1 MNKQAVSLVVSF
13 NWLLLGCTVH
23 GATSEGSLSLPEPT
37 LVNQFLL
44 TNSSNWTN
52 PLFGDQPQAL
62 QVVRCQSLLSG
73 AVYDFYQVQQAP
85 WQGGACAYPPPV
97 LVKSRPRG
105 NHELSLGSKVGKLA
119 MTFYIY
125 ISLVF
130 VGQVVVLV
138 GIVVIAVAGVVL
150 LFFLE
155 SCLKCFG
162 VERPK
167 GPEPEAAP
175 QDAIEAPTNPPVP
188 VEETPCQAAIR
199 ALEES
204 APDTSADQQA
214 EPDKPAPGPAP
225 FAVEVLFSIIACLL
239 LGSLVA
245 AEGFVSI
252 WSGTATPKALKEHL
266 PQTVTERLGPVSLPD
281 PTHGLNQF
289 LRFNNE
295 TELALKLCST
305 DNLVFYMGLSDSCAQ
320 VGDPYAGR
328 GPAEVVGVKAGS
340 VARHSTIGDLSLMCM
355 IITGIPIAFGIEVLG
370 GLVIGKVVK
379 SVFRKLGNAIRGG
392 AVEPVAGDVEM
403 AANPENA
410 AP

>member
-1 MNKQAVSLVVSF
+1 MNKQAMALVVAF

-23 GATSEGSLSLPEPT
+23 GATSEGSVSLPEPT

-44 TNSSNWTN
+44 SNSSNWTN

-85 WQGGACAYPPPV
+85 WQGGACANPPPV
-97 LVKSRPRG
+97 LVKGRPRG

-119 MTFYIY
+119 LTIYIY
-125 ISLVF
+125 ISF
-130 VGQVVVLV
+130 VLAGQ
-138 GIVVIAVAGVVL
+138 IVVFLVIVVAGVVL
-150 LFFLE
+150 HIFVE

-162 VERPK
+162 VEPK
-167 GPEPEAAP
+167 GPESEAAP
-175 QDAIEAPTNPPVP
+175 QDAIEAPTDPPNPA

-204 APDTSADQQA
+204 APETSADQQA
-214 EPDKPAPGPAP
+214 ERNKPAPGPALP
-225 FAVEVLFSIIACLL
+225 AVQVLFTLVACLL
-239 LGSLVA
+239 LGGLVA
-245 AEGFVSI
+245 AEGFVSV
-252 WSGTATPKALKEHL
+252 WAPTVTPKALKEHL
-266 PQTVTERLGPVSLPD
+266 LQTVTERLGPVSLPN

-295 TELALKLCST
+295 TELALTLCST
-305 DNLVFYMGLSDSCAQ
+305 DNLEFYMGLSDSCAQ

-328 GPAEVVGVKAGS
+328 GAAEEEVGVKGS
-340 VARHSTIGDLSLMCM
+340 GARHSTIGDLSLLCM
-355 IITGIPIAFGIEVLG
+355 IITGIPIAFGTEVLG
-370 GLVIGKVVK
+370 GLLIGKVVK
-379 SVFRKLGNAIRGG
+379 SVFRVLGNAIRRA
-392 AVEPVAGDVEM
+392 AVEPVAEDVEM
-403 AANPENA
+403 AANPESA